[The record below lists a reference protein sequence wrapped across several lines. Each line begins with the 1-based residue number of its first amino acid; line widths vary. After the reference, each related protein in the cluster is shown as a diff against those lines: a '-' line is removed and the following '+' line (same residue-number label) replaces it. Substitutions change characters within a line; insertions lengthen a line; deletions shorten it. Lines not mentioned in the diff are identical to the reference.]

1 MLSNKACQMLAQA
14 LTPKVIEA
22 LYSSDEFITFMHEN
36 VPAAIRAELGEC
48 DEDTLF
54 DLSMCVMDRIILK
67 AT

>member
-1 MLSNKACQMLAQA
+1 MLSNKAYTLLAKSLAPRVVEQ
-14 LTPKVIEA
+14 

-54 DLSMCVMDRIILK
+54 DLSMCVIDRIVLK